1 MLIKLRFKFVGI
13 AFLSIMLVTA
23 IILGLTVLENFMIVD
38 EQINQVLD
46 IIESNNNLIV
56 DVHENYL
63 SNESIYA
70 TRYFIATFKDGQID
84 TLDLSKIATINE
96 VEARKIAMN
105 AFASNEK
112 FGYNN
117 FFKFKKVQSEDIVQY
132 IFLDVTLQ
140 LKNLKS
146 MSEATIA
153 IYMISMVVLFGALMS
168 ISGFVLKPISE
179 NIKKQKQFVTNAGHE
194 LKTPLAIITADID
207 VLELEVGEDNEWI
220 QSIRNQTER
229 LNQLIKSLL
238 SLSRY
243 DMENKDEPEITVFN
257 VSELINEEINNFK
270 PMAVNKT
277 ISFEKLTDGDILV
290 KTEIDNIRQL
300 LGLFLD
306 NAIKYTPENKNIKIS
321 IRKAGRKLIMIFENN
336 YDNSKKLNTKRI
348 FERFYRGEKSHN
360 KEIQGYGIGLS
371 IVQSIVEKY
380 NGHVK
385 AVVDDDR
392 IQFIVTL
399 KNNKKKHFEIQ

>member
-1 MLIKLRFKFVGI
+1 
-13 AFLSIMLVTA
+13 
-23 IILGLTVLENFMIVD
+23 
-38 EQINQVLD
+38 
-46 IIESNNNLIV
+46 
-56 DVHENYL
+56 
-63 SNESIYA
+63 
-70 TRYFIATFKDGQID
+70 
-84 TLDLSKIATINE
+84 
-96 VEARKIAMN
+96 
-105 AFASNEK
+105 
-112 FGYNN
+112 
-117 FFKFKKVQSEDIVQY
+117 
-132 IFLDVTLQ
+132 
-140 LKNLKS
+140 
-146 MSEATIA
+146 
-153 IYMISMVVLFGALMS
+153 MVVLFGALMS